1 MNKNMNKILRC
12 LLVLVCSMLS
22 LNKSLKSDK
31 YYINEIEI
39 RVIINTDKLD
49 TEVESEF
56 FLLVNS
62 WPGGDV

>member
-1 MNKNMNKILRC
+1 
-12 LLVLVCSMLS
+12 MLS